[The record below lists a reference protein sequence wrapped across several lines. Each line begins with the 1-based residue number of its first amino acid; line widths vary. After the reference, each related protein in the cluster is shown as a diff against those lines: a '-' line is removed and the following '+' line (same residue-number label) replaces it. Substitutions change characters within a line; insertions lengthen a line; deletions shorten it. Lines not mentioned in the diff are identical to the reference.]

1 MISGQVLN
9 HLNLGDYLRSKV
21 TSLKELQNGIQNGDP
36 KISALEQ
43 LANSMQVL
51 NKWVLSGIVD
61 KAVFSILVLHAS
73 GIFQ

>member
-21 TSLKELQNGIQNGDP
+21 TSLQELQNGIQNGDP

-51 NKWVLSGIVD
+51 NK
-61 KAVFSILVLHAS
+61 
-73 GIFQ
+73 